1 MKKRLKEV
9 CEFYSG
15 TGFPIKYQ
23 GDSYGDLPF
32 YKVSDIA
39 NNEIMGNCFLDV
51 CNNYISYDT
60 VREIKGTVI
69 PRNVVVFAKIGE
81 ALKLNRRCITSSD
94 CLIDNNVMGIGCNE
108 KYLDIKYFYFFMK
121 NLKLEKLAEST
132 TVPSVRKT
140 KLEELFIEVPNME
153 LQLEIARTLEV
164 IQDIILYRQKQLMQM
179 DKLIKARFV
188 EMFGDTIINSRG
200 LNTLPMSEI
209 CEIIDGDRGK
219 NYPTAD
225 EFYDEGYCLFL
236 NAKNVTSKG
245 FCFDDCMFISKEK
258 NKLLRNG
265 KLNRGDIVLT
275 TRGTLGNL
283 AFYGDNISFENIRIN
298 SGMVILRMRN
308 NIMNEIYFIE
318 QFKMKLD
325 YIKKQVASGSAQPQ
339 LPISTIKKIHIL
351 IPDIEK
357 QREFAEFVQKVNK
370 SKVEVQK
377 ALDKAQLL
385 FDSLMQKY
393 FG

>member
-1 MKKRLKEV
+1 MEYILLEDCCEILDYMRIPITASSREKGIYPYYGANGIQDYVSSYIFDDDLVLLAEDGGSFGSKTKPIAYRVSGKCWVNNHAHVLKPKEGMDVDFLCYSLMFYNTEGLINGATRQKLTQSAMRKMKIPKLH
-9 CEFYSG
+9 
-15 TGFPIKYQ
+15 I
-23 GDSYGDLPF
+23 
-32 YKVSDIA
+32 DIQQK
-39 NNEIMGNCFLDV
+39 IV
-51 CNNYISYDT
+51 K
-60 VREIKGTVI
+60 EIKSVKSIIEISG
-69 PRNVVVFAKIGE
+69 KQ
-81 ALKLNRRCITSSD
+81 
-94 CLIDNNVMGIGCNE
+94 
-108 KYLDIKYFYFFMK
+108 
-121 NLKLEKLAEST
+121 LEKLSLL
-132 TVPSVRKT
+132 VR
-140 KLEELFIEVPNME
+140 
-153 LQLEIARTLEV
+153 
-164 IQDIILYRQKQLMQM
+164 
-179 DKLIKARFV
+179 ARFV

-200 LNTLPMSEI
+200 LNTLAMSEI

-245 FCFDDCMFISKEK
+245 FCFDDCMFISIEK

-308 NIMNEIYFIE
+308 DIMNEIYFIE

-357 QREFAEFVQKVNK
+357 QRGFVEFVQQVNK
-370 SKVEVQK
+370 SK
-377 ALDKAQLL
+377 LL
-385 FDSLMQKY
+385 SVSQPQIHIYKTLTLL
-393 FG
+393 

>member
-1 MKKRLKEV
+1 VKKRLKEV